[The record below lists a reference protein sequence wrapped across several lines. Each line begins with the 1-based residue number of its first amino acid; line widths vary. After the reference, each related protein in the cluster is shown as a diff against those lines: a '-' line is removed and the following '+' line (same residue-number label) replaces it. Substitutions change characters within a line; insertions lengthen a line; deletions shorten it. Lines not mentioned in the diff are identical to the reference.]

1 MPVRMD
7 RPPPVAVG
15 VDMPREES
23 RFTAQGGV
31 KWVILRRRFMAVP
44 MSVNESVLMVTMVV
58 LGELGLVTVRMT
70 AVIDDDRY
78 GKLVGLRNL
87 LNRFPIGST
96 IRKPEVFA
104 LVTFPLGLNRDG
116 VVRYAVEPAAR
127 RESHLAER

>member
-1 MPVRMD
+1 
-7 RPPPVAVG
+7 
-15 VDMPREES
+15 MPREES
-23 RFTAQGGV
+23 RFTAQGCV

-44 MSVNESVLMVTMVV
+44 MSVNVAVLMVTMVV

-96 IRKPEVFA
+96 IGKTEVLA
-104 LVTFPLGLNRDG
+104 CVAFPTRLNRDG
-116 VVRYAVEPAAR
+116 VGSYAGQSEVRRDAR
-127 RESHLAER
+127 LEDR

>member
-31 KWVILRRRFMAVP
+31 KWVILPRRFMAVP
-44 MSVNESVLMVTMVV
+44 MSVNVAVLMGTMVV

-78 GKLVGLRNL
+78 GKLGGVRNL
-87 LNRFPIGST
+87 LNRLPIGST
-96 IRKPEVFA
+96 IRKPEGLA
-104 LVTFPLGLNRDG
+104 LVTFTIGLNRD
-116 VVRYAVEPAAR
+116 VVGRYAGY
-127 RESHLAER
+127 